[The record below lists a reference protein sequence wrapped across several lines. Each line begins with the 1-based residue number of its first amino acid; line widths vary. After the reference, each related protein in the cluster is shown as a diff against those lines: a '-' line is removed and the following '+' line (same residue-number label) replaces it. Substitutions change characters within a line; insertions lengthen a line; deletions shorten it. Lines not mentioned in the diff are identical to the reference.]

1 MATNNSQ
8 VQKAEIRVLRGK
20 NKSSGNEPYLECG
33 FNPPE
38 YGMNRQVN
46 YGELKASGSG
56 ASSQQFVNRSA
67 DTLSMELF
75 FDTSETQADVRSEY
89 VDKLDYLASVDPE
102 LHAPPLCQFVWGDG
116 LSFTALVQSL
126 DKTFTRFLPSGVP
139 VRARVNVTFTECKPS
154 DYRRELKPESTDK
167 TKAWTVTEGD
177 TLWLIADEEYGDPSY
192 WRTIADANDIDNP
205 RAVQPGEQLELPPL

>member
-1 MATNNSQ
+1 MSQ
-8 VQKAEIRVLRGK
+8 FQKAKIKLLSGK
-20 NKSSGNEPYLECG
+20 KNDEVEEPYLTCR
-33 FNPPE
+33 FNPPKYDVSRE
-38 YGMNRQVN
+38 VE
-46 YGELKASGSG
+46 YGELQASGSG
-56 ASSQQFVNRSA
+56 ASSQQFISEGS

-75 FDTSETQADVRSEY
+75 FDTSQRQSDVREAY
-89 VDKLDYLASVDPE
+89 VDKLDTLASVDPE

-139 VRARVNVTFTECKPS
+139 VRARVNVTFTECKPA

-177 TLWLIADEEYGDPSY
+177 TLWLIADEEYGDPSH
-192 WRTIADANDIDNP
+192 WRTIADANGIDNP
-205 RAVQPGEQLELPPL
+205 RAVDPGDSLELPPL

>member
-1 MATNNSQ
+1 MAANNSQ
-8 VQKAEIRVLRGK
+8 FQKAEIRVLRGK
-20 NKSSGNEPYLECG
+20 NKSQGNDPYLTCG

-38 YGMNRQVN
+38 YGIDRSVN
-46 YGELKASGSG
+46 YGELQASGSG
-56 ASSQQFVNRSA
+56 ASSQQFINRSA

-126 DKTFTRFLPSGVP
+126 NKTFTRFLPSGVP

-177 TLWLIADEEYGDPSY
+177 TLWLIADEEYGDPSH

-205 RAVQPGEQLELPPL
+205 RAVEPGESLELPPL

>member
-1 MATNNSQ
+1 MSNSSQ

-20 NKSSGNEPYLECG
+20 HKSQGNDPYLECG

-38 YGMNRQVN
+38 YGINRSVN

-75 FDTSETQADVRSEY
+75 FDTSETQTDVRTEY
-89 VDKLDYLASVDPE
+89 IEKLDYLASVDAE
-102 LHAPPLCQFVWGDG
+102 LHAPPLCKFVWGKG
-116 LSFTALVQSL
+116 LSFTALVTKL
-126 DKTFTRFLPSGVP
+126 DKSFTRFLPSGVP
-139 VRARVNVTFTECKPS
+139 VRARVNVTFSECS
-154 DYRRELKPESTDK
+154 TSEYRREIEPESTDK

-177 TLWLIADEEYGDPSY
+177 TLWLVAAEEYGDASY

-205 RAVQPGEQLELPPL
+205 RAVRPGDSLELPPL

>member
-1 MATNNSQ
+1 MAQ
-8 VQKAEIRVLRGK
+8 FQKAEIRVLRGK
-20 NKSSGNEPYLECG
+20 NKSQNRPYVKCR

-38 YGMNRQVN
+38 YDLDRKVN
-46 YGELKASGSG
+46 YTEMQAVASG
-56 ASSQQFVNRSA
+56 ASSQQFVNRGS

-75 FDTSETQADVRSEY
+75 FDTSETQADVREEY
-89 VDKLDYLASVDPE
+89 LNKLDYLASVDPE

-116 LSFTALVQSL
+116 LSFTALVDSL
-126 DKTFTRFLPSGVP
+126 NKSFTRFLPNGVP
-139 VRARVNVTFTECKPS
+139 VRARVNVTFKECKPS

-177 TLWLIADEEYGDPSY
+177 TLWLIASEEYGDSSH

-205 RAVQPGEQLELPPL
+205 RAVEPGESLELPPL

>member
-1 MATNNSQ
+1 MSSSQ
-8 VQKAEIRVLRGK
+8 FQKAEIRVLRGK
-20 NKSSGNEPYLECG
+20 KKSQNKPYLTAR

-38 YGMNRQVN
+38 YDLKRDVN
-46 YGELKASGSG
+46 YTEMNAIASG
-56 ASSQQFVNRSA
+56 ASSQQFVNRGS

-75 FDTSETQADVRSEY
+75 FDTSESQTDVRAEY
-89 VDKLDYLASVDPE
+89 LDKMDYLASVDPE

-126 DKTFTRFLPSGVP
+126 DKSFTRFLPSGVP
-139 VRARVNVTFTECKPS
+139 VRARVNVTFAECKPS
-154 DYRRELKPESTDK
+154 DYRRELKAESTDK

-177 TLWLIADEEYGDPSY
+177 TLWLIAAEEYGDSSH

-205 RAVQPGEQLELPPL
+205 RAVDPGESLELPPL

>member
-8 VQKAEIRVLRGK
+8 FQKAQIRVLRGK
-20 NKSSGNEPYLECG
+20 KKQTGKQPYLECG

-38 YGMNRQVN
+38 YSVNRDVN

-56 ASSQQFVNRSA
+56 SSSQQFVNRSA

-75 FDTSETQADVRSEY
+75 FDTSETQADVREEY
-89 VDKLDYLASVDPE
+89 VSKLDYLASVDPE
-102 LHAPPLCQFVWGDG
+102 LHAPPLCQVVWGDG
-116 LSFTALVQSL
+116 LSFTALVQQL

-139 VRARVNVTFTECKPS
+139 VRARVDATFSECKPS

-177 TLWLIADEEYGDPSY
+177 TLWLIAAEEYGDSSH

-205 RAVQPGEQLELPPL
+205 RGIEPGDALELPPL

>member
-1 MATNNSQ
+1 MSANNSQ
-8 VQKAEIRVLRGK
+8 FQKAEIRVLRGK
-20 NKSSGNEPYLECG
+20 NKSEGNDPYLECR

-38 YGMNRQVN
+38 YNINRVVN
-46 YGELKASGSG
+46 YGEMTATASG
-56 ASSQQFVNRSA
+56 ASSQQFVNRGS

-75 FDTSETQADVRSEY
+75 FDTSETQEDVREEY

-116 LSFTALVQSL
+116 LSFTALVQQL
-126 DKTFTRFLPSGVP
+126 DKSFTRFLPSGVP
-139 VRARVNVTFTECKPS
+139 VRARVNVTFTECKPT
-154 DYRRELKPESTDK
+154 DYRREVKAESTDK

-177 TLWLIADEEYGDPSY
+177 TLWLIAAEEYGDSSH

-205 RAVQPGEQLELPPL
+205 RAIQPGDSLELPPL

>member
-1 MATNNSQ
+1 MAANNSQ
-8 VQKAEIRVLRGK
+8 FQKAEIRVLRGK
-20 NKSSGNEPYLECG
+20 NKSSGNDPYLTCR

-38 YGMNRQVN
+38 YGIKRSVN

-75 FDTSETQADVRSEY
+75 FDTSEAQTDVRSEY
-89 VDKLDYLASVDPE
+89 VDKLDTLASVDPE

-116 LSFTALVQSL
+116 LSFTALVSSL

-177 TLWLIADEEYGDPSY
+177 TLWLIADEEYGDPGH

-205 RAVQPGEQLELPPL
+205 RAVEPGESLELPPL

>member
-1 MATNNSQ
+1 MSNSSQ

-20 NKSSGNEPYLECG
+20 HKSQGNDPYLECG

-38 YGMNRQVN
+38 YGISRSVN

-75 FDTSETQADVRSEY
+75 FDTSQRQSDVREAY
-89 VDKLDYLASVDPE
+89 VDKLDTLASVDPE

-139 VRARVNVTFTECKPS
+139 VRARVNVTFTECKPA

-177 TLWLIADEEYGDPSY
+177 TLWLIADEEYGDPSH
-192 WRTIADANDIDNP
+192 WRTIADANGIDNP
-205 RAVQPGEQLELPPL
+205 RAVDPGDSLELPPL

>member
-1 MATNNSQ
+1 MAANNSQ
-8 VQKAEIRVLRGK
+8 FQKAEIRVLRGK
-20 NKSSGNEPYLECG
+20 NKSQGTDPYLTCG

-38 YGMNRQVN
+38 YGIDRSVN
-46 YGELKASGSG
+46 YGELQASGSG
-56 ASSQQFVNRSA
+56 ASSQQFINRSA

-75 FDTSETQADVRSEY
+75 FDTSETQTDVRSEY

-126 DKTFTRFLPSGVP
+126 NKTFTRFLPSGVP

-177 TLWLIADEEYGDPSY
+177 TLWLIADEEYGDPSH

-205 RAVQPGEQLELPPL
+205 RDVDPGESLELPPL